1 MELKNLKDLMEKY
14 QVIIYL
20 VFISLGLLFG
30 IFFEDVASKLD
41 VVLWFML
48 GGLLFTTFTQVPL
61 SHIKD
66 ALKDTRFL
74 SSAILGNFILIPLF
88 VFALLQFTPNNE
100 AIRLGILLVLLL
112 PCTDWFITFTDLGG
126 GDTKHAIA
134 FSPVSLI
141 LQIVLLPFYLWLF
154 FGGEFATA
162 LVQKEMIF
170 AFVFLIIIPLFLAFI
185 FEKWVD
191 KKSKH
196 RQKHIIKFSYFPVP
210 LLAFVVFI
218 ISASQVNVVINE
230 GKLLLLLTII
240 FVLFLLGSILL
251 AFFMKT
257 LFKLPV
263 KQGRTLAYSFG
274 TRNSFVILPLAITLP
289 EPFAIVVVIVVF
301 QSLIEL
307 LGMVF
312 YLWFI
317 PKKFV

>member
-1 MELKNLKDLMEKY
+1 MEKY
-14 QVIIYL
+14 QIIIYL
-20 VFISLGLLFG
+20 VFISSGLLFG
-30 IFFEDVASKLD
+30 IFFENFASKLD
-41 VVLWFML
+41 VVLWFIL
-48 GGLLFTTFTQVPL
+48 AGLLFTTFTQVPL
-61 SHIKD
+61 SHIQN
-66 ALKDTRFL
+66 ALKDKRFL
-74 SSAILGNFILIPLF
+74 LSAILGNFVFIPLL
-88 VFALLQFTPNNE
+88 VYILLQFTPNDD

-134 FSPVSLI
+134 FSPVSLN

-154 FGGEFATA
+154 FGGEFATS

-170 AFVFLIIIPLFLAFI
+170 AFVFLIMIPLFLAYI

-191 KKSKH
+191 KKSKK
-196 RQKHIIKFSYFPVP
+196 RKIYIEKLSYFPVP

-218 ISASQVNVVINE
+218 ISASQVNLVINE
-230 GKLLLLLTII
+230 GEILILLTFI
-240 FVLFLLGSILL
+240 FVLFLMGSLLL
-251 AFFMKT
+251 AFLMKT
-257 LFKLPV
+257 AFKLPV
-263 KQGRTLAYSFG
+263 KQARTLAFSFG
-274 TRNSFVILPLAITLP
+274 TRNSFVVLPIAITLP
-289 EPFAIVVVIVVF
+289 EPFGIVVVIVVF